1 MPPGFAAA
9 ENGFSVFKG
18 LQREI
23 KKKKQNCVATKSTSS
38 HQALQG
44 QRPRWPRWTPSAV
57 GPGGRLLPQTAEACH
72 RHSPKPRAQRPS
84 KAARRSPRVTWREAV
99 YKVDSGDRKGAQV
112 TLPAG
117 QLGLG
122 RRCPARP
129 EGGGARP
136 NAALCLPVRRDA
148 TPRTGEGTARKGL
161 HGTATEAPQV
171 LTHTHDPSQTRSD
184 FSQAAA
190 EMDLVGGG
198 TSDITQKFRRPEA
211 MTKHPGFKGA
221 SPSCLAPSCPLEP
234 PPAPRC
240 PCLSLS

>member
-1 MPPGFAAA
+1 M
-9 ENGFSVFKG
+9 VFPYLKG
-18 LQREI
+18 CKGKF

-38 HQALQG
+38 HQALRG

-122 RRCPARP
+122 DAVLRALREEEPGRMRPSACLSDETQPPGLGRARH
-129 EGGGARP
+129 GRACTGRP
-136 NAALCLPVRRDA
+136 PRLPRSS
-148 TPRTGEGTARKGL
+148 
-161 HGTATEAPQV
+161 
-171 LTHTHDPSQTRSD
+171 HTHMTLPRPDPISRRQLLKWIWWEEARVTSPRNSG
-184 FSQAAA
+184 
-190 EMDLVGGG
+190 DL
-198 TSDITQKFRRPEA
+198 RR
-211 MTKHPGFKGA
+211 
-221 SPSCLAPSCPLEP
+221 
-234 PPAPRC
+234 
-240 PCLSLS
+240 